1 MEQISIRP
9 SITVPVHASTHAPRK
24 GMGRSN
30 IGKQT
35 RRSPGWAT
43 QTLKPCCLDP
53 NRLQS
58 RWREIENGKR
68 SQVLSS
74 SHQRMGAHPTVCARS
89 AAFSSSSNAATM
101 ADNDKPVERACSVIS
116 ISHHP
121 PRAHVTINKI
131 PPRTTSRLGT
141 GEQRFKLVYPMYEM
155 LVLRLTAVVP
165 LTAGA

>member
-121 PRAHVTINKI
+121 
-131 PPRTTSRLGT
+131 ST
-141 GEQRFKLVYPMYEM
+141 GACNHQQNPTQDYQP
-155 LVLRLTAVVP
+155 
-165 LTAGA
+165 AGNG